1 MVTLAFIFSPGFH
14 PALFTFNPFGI
25 GHKKN
30 EILFENKNLLRK
42 TPSRGLTTIAPGE
55 NPVNASA

>member
-14 PALFTFNPFGI
+14 PALFTFNLFGI
-25 GHKKN
+25 GHEN
-30 EILFENKNLLRK
+30 EILFENKNLLQK

-55 NPVNASA
+55 NPVNVRA